1 MSSLPPDPSTAG
13 VTEKIQWADPGDE
26 TLAVADFG
34 IDTKAQ
40 TLSSAWSDYVAR
52 IKGGNL
58 GSIPAVLGIL
68 VLVGFFG
75 GTRHKT
81 FLSVYNFANLL
92 QQAALIIAIAI
103 AVTFVLVLGEIDL
116 AAGLTAGVTAAAIAA
131 SLKDGRPLVVA
142 LIIGFAAA
150 AAIGI
155 FTGFLVSRI
164 GIPSFV
170 VTLANFLMWQGVVLQ
185 ITSEGGTIRVTD
197 KYIVALDNG
206 NLSVVASWL
215 MFAVVVGGFAGARLW
230 TAYGRRRRGVESTPT
245 SVIVAQTAGLAVL
258 WGVPTALLS
267 QNRAKVEGKVIRG
280 VPWAVLVILLLVV
293 GLTFLV
299 TRTAWGRHL
308 YAVGGNSE
316 AARRAGINVARIRMS
331 AFVVCALLAGVGGL
345 FIASRLNSVDP
356 QIGGNDTLLVAV
368 GAAVIGGTSLFG
380 GRGRIVNAVL
390 GGLVL
395 AIIDNGLPLVGTMAG
410 INFSKSGVKFI
421 VKGVIVLIAAS
432 VDALSRRSASST

>member
-1 MSSLPPDPSTAG
+1 MSNMLP
-13 VTEKIQWADPGDE
+13 EPG
-26 TLAVADFG
+26 TQAVADFG
-34 IDTKAQ
+34 IDTEAQ
-40 TLSSAWSDYVAR
+40 TLSSSWTDYVAR

-68 VLVGFFG
+68 VLVAFFG

-103 AVTFVLVLGEIDL
+103 AVTFVLLLGEIDL
-116 AAGLTAGVTAAAIAA
+116 AAGLTAGVAAAAIA
-131 SLKDGRPLVVA
+131 SELKSGRPLVVA
-142 LIIGFAAA
+142 LLIGFAAA
-150 AAIGI
+150 LAIGV
-155 FTGFLVSRI
+155 FTGFLVARI

-197 KYIVALDNG
+197 KYVVALDNG
-206 NLSVVASWL
+206 NLAVWASWAL
-215 MFAVVVGGFAGARLW
+215 FVIVVGGFAGARLW
-230 TAYGRRRRGVESTPT
+230 SAYSRRRSGVESAPT
-245 SVIVAQTAGLAVL
+245 AVILAQTAGLAVL
-258 WGVPTALLS
+258 WGIPTALLS
-267 QNRAKVEGKVIRG
+267 TNRAKVAGKTIEG
-280 VPWAVLVILLLVV
+280 VPWAVLVIVILVV
-293 GLTFLV
+293 SLTFLV

-308 YAVGGNSE
+308 YAVGGNPE
-316 AARRAGINVARIRMS
+316 AARRAGINVARVRMS
-331 AFVVCALLAGVGGL
+331 AFVVCALLAAVGGL

-395 AIIDNGLPLVGTMAG
+395 AIIDNGLPLVGHIAG
-410 INFSKSGVKFI
+410 IDFSKSGVKFV

-432 VDALSRRSASST
+432 VDALSRRSATSS